1 MKRLQTVLSRKII
14 RLLCGGLMLGMLLCP
29 LGGTAQIQV
38 EVRTGGQA
46 GRLEAEGRIDE
57 PRGVVTL
64 MVLPESLTPEQL
76 SSELLNREKYIVKT
90 LRADADGGYSAA
102 LVMPETMPSGMYTL
116 YASDGDAR
124 AETAFSHVNP
134 VQAQSALV
142 AINAAGR
149 DEMFK
154 ALEAGADDLALDP
167 DLIARHGAAL
177 GKLLYAGRPEG
188 GYAMQ
193 GLLGELDRAAA
204 IAMIRGNRA
213 EEAAAQYAEAFGL
226 VYQEDFAPLSNRVK
240 TVFAEE
246 TGKAG
251 LDRPAMALFMESLIY
266 ARVAASP
273 SYIDAQEALL
283 GYRDYLNWDFS
294 GYERL
299 SAYKKSQVFSKLTS
313 AGLRSFSDIRPA
325 FERLVREIGAGQ
337 DGNAESGGRPTG
349 GGGSGGGSGGGY
361 SDQFQ
366 AEQEP
371 AEPQPSEKPSS
382 VFSDLEGHWSQS
394 VVEKLAV
401 RGIVSGYEDGG
412 FHPDQPVTRAEFS
425 KLAGTALKLA
435 PGGGQAFADVA
446 PEDWYYPY
454 VYGAQSAGLI
464 FGYDGRFAP
473 MERITREDSA
483 VILYRA
489 LEQRGRA
496 PQGEFDFQDSP
507 LISEYARE
515 AVGALAAQGLLR
527 GFEGNFHPDGNTTR
541 AEAASMIESML
552 RFLGED

>member
-29 LGGTAQIQV
+29 LSGAAQIQV
-38 EVRTGGQA
+38 EVRTGEQA

-64 MVLPESLTPEQL
+64 MVLPKSLTPEQL

-90 LRADADGGYSAA
+90 LRADASGGYSTE
-102 LVMPETMPSGMYTL
+102 LVMPETMPSGTYML
-116 YASDGDAR
+116 YVSDGNTQ
-124 AETAFSHVNP
+124 AEAEFSHVNP
-134 VQAQSALV
+134 VQAQTALA

-154 ALEAGADDLALDP
+154 ALEAAEDDLALDP
-167 DLIARHGAAL
+167 DLLARHGAAL
-177 GKLLYAGRPEG
+177 GKLLYAGRPER
-188 GYAMQ
+188 GYTMQ
-193 GLLGELDRAAA
+193 GLLEELDRATA
-204 IAMIRGNRA
+204 IAMIRENRA
-213 EEAAAQYAEAFGL
+213 EEAAAQYAAAFGL

-246 TGKAG
+246 IRNAG

-266 ARVAASP
+266 ARVAATP
-273 SYIDAQEALL
+273 SYMEAQEALL
-283 GYRDYLNWDFS
+283 RYRDYLNWDFS

-299 SAYKKSQVFSKLTS
+299 SVYEKSQVFSKLVAS
-313 AGLRSFSDIRPA
+313 GIQSFSNIRPA
-325 FERLVREIGAGQ
+325 FDRIVRELNSGKKENAGT
-337 DGNAESGGRPTG
+337 GGRPP
-349 GGGSGGGSGGGY
+349 GGGSGGGSGGY

-366 AEQEP
+366 VEQVP

-473 MERITREDSA
+473 MEQITREDSA

-515 AVGALAAQGLLR
+515 AVEALAAQGLLR
-527 GFEGNFHPDGNTTR
+527 GFEGNFNPDGSTTR

-552 RFLGED
+552 RFLGEV

>member
-1 MKRLQTVLSRKII
+1 MKRLQTVLSRKKI
-14 RLLCGGLMLGMLLCP
+14 RLLCGALMLGMMLCP
-29 LGGTAQIQV
+29 LSGAAQIQV
-38 EVRTGGQA
+38 EVRTGVQA

-90 LRADADGGYSAA
+90 MRADASGRYNAD
-102 LVMPETMPSGMYTL
+102 LVMTEGMPSGRYTL
-116 YASDGDAR
+116 YAADGNTR
-124 AETAFSHVNP
+124 AEAAFSHVNP
-134 VQAQSALV
+134 VQAQTALA

-149 DEMFK
+149 DEVFK
-154 ALEAGADDLALDP
+154 ALKAAADDLALDP
-167 DLIARHGAAL
+167 ELLARHGAAL
-177 GKLLYAGRPEG
+177 GKLLYAGRSER
-188 GYAMQ
+188 GYTLQ
-193 GLLGELDRAAA
+193 GLLEELERATA
-204 IAMIRGNRA
+204 IAMIRDNRA
-213 EEAAAQYAEAFGL
+213 EEAAAQYAAAFGL

-266 ARVAASP
+266 AQVAATP
-273 SYIDAQEALL
+273 SYMEAQEALL

-299 SAYKKSQVFSKLTS
+299 SAYEKSQVFSKLAAS
-313 AGLRSFSDIRPA
+313 GIQSFSDIRPA
-325 FERLVREIGAGQ
+325 FDRIVRELNSGKEENAGT
-337 DGNAESGGRPTG
+337 GGRPP
-349 GGGSGGGSGGGY
+349 GGGSGGGS
-361 SDQFQ
+361 DQFQ
-366 AEQEP
+366 VEQAP
-371 AEPQPSEKPSS
+371 AEPQPSENPSS

-425 KLAGTALKLA
+425 KLAGTALKLD

-454 VYGAQSAGLI
+454 VCGAQSAGLI

-527 GFEGNFHPDGNTTR
+527 GFEGNFNPDGSTTR

-552 RFLGED
+552 RFLGEV